1 MPIYTSPEGQK
12 VWFGKSI
19 TICGL
24 VASIGVTA
32 LGGSIVAW
40 TLSDLIERYRENYI
54 SIKEASRLFVEGG
67 LGLYVS
73 YVAIEALPKKWKEWQ
88 RLREFERQ
96 KGRRIQGDDF
106 PSLYR

>member
-1 MPIYTSPEGQK
+1 MPVYTSPEGQK

-24 VASIGVTA
+24 VASISVTA
-32 LGGSIVAW
+32 LGGGMAAW
-40 TLSDLIERYRENYI
+40 TLSDLMERYQENYI
-54 SIKEASRLFVEGG
+54 PLKEALRLFIEGG
-67 LGLYVS
+67 LGLYIS
-73 YVAIEALPKKWKEWQ
+73 YVAIEDFPEKLREWQ

-96 KGRRIQGDDF
+96 KGRRIQGDDY